1 MDNSYEQMMALCLSK
16 YDFYGMRNANLIV
29 ILFAQK
35 EYFIFSLYIYLYLLS
50 GKRKTGIHN

>member
-16 YDFYGMRNANLIV
+16 HDIHGMRNVNLIV

-35 EYFIFSLYIYLYLLS
+35 EYFIFHATHMYLLS
-50 GKRKTGIHN
+50 GKRNTAVHN

>member
-16 YDFYGMRNANLIV
+16 HDIHGMRNVNLIV

-35 EYFIFSLYIYLYLLS
+35 EYFIFSCHTYLLS
-50 GKRKTGIHN
+50 GKRNTAVHN

>member
-1 MDNSYEQMMALCLSK
+1 MDNSYEEMMALCLSK
-16 YDFYGMRNANLIV
+16 YHFHGMQNVNLIV

-35 EYFIFSLYIYLYLLS
+35 EYFIFVYYIYLLS